1 MNMHSFLALLSALL
15 ISSSTSLASQTYIT
29 RIVVEK
35 KMTPSA
41 GDSTLS
47 FSAITSEHP
56 TRSGFSQLADYPSR
70 TVFEGPAGSI
80 PALMSGL
87 RSEGYEVRV
96 AEDLEEL
103 SFRGHRIDPSSGSAT
118 PPFPSLPYQAS
129 GKDGLFIL
137 VLRSYLTPS
146 WFSSLSTQGVQLVES
161 LSPSAYLV
169 RIDRARA
176 ETLRTQVFVR
186 GLFPVTPAMK
196 FEPPG
201 SSSSSPY
208 FAMCSSRRSRA
219 SHAKVCV

>member
-129 GKDGLFIL
+129 GKDGL
-137 VLRSYLTPS
+137 RPH
-146 WFSSLSTQGVQLVES
+146 SSTRRTIGVCS
-161 LSPSAYLV
+161 
-169 RIDRARA
+169 RA
-176 ETLRTQVFVR
+176 EARTWMTSSTRRSLFSTRDLTTEPTHTLISSSVEARLSSTLRLR
-186 GLFPVTPAMK
+186 GRQHTTTKDM
-196 FEPPG
+196 EH
-201 SSSSSPY
+201 S
-208 FAMCSSRRSRA
+208 
-219 SHAKVCV
+219 